1 MPFQFQDQDHRPGL
15 HYSCSVCQ
23 PQNMAAIPT
32 FTGDGG
38 PILSLTG
45 EQRMEYALVGGG
57 DNVDAFL
64 VLSSSEQRLR
74 GHKNFIAKHGDL
86 VSTLSIGVG
95 Y

>member
-1 MPFQFQDQDHRPGL
+1 MPFQFRDQDRRPGL

-45 EQRMEYALVGGG
+45 KQRTEYALVGGG
-57 DNVDAFL
+57 GQCGCIPGSFKFRVKAARTQEL
-64 VLSSSEQRLR
+64 HSE
-74 GHKNFIAKHGDL
+74 AW
-86 VSTLSIGVG
+86 
-95 Y
+95 

>member
-1 MPFQFQDQDHRPGL
+1 MPFQFQDQDHRPRL

-64 VLSSSEQRLR
+64 VLSSSEQRL
-74 GHKNFIAKHGDL
+74 
-86 VSTLSIGVG
+86 
-95 Y
+95 